1 VQQMRVLRG
10 LFEPVEVVGILA
22 EIDEVAARIVGVGPG
37 DDEDRVIVTTFNGPL
52 REHLF
57 MIPSL

>member
-1 VQQMRVLRG
+1 MRVLRG

-37 DDEDRVIVTTFNGPL
+37 DDEDLI
-52 REHLF
+52 
-57 MIPSL
+57 